1 MEGEILPLKF
11 LSPFP
16 AAAPALGT
24 RGQSQPKVGTF
35 LNRPCKLSSL
45 ACDRA
50 ESGEQLFRGCLSPL
64 KPAPTFP
71 AHIDFKCYLLEYVA
85 PSVVLLPAG
94 KPAAS
99 WTGDQPAFRSTLAV
113 LSKPSAAED
122 SQPVFSF

>member
-1 MEGEILPLKF
+1 MEGEIPPSSFCPLP
-11 LSPFP
+11 SGGP
-16 AAAPALGT
+16 GT
-24 RGQSQPKVGTF
+24 RDPRAEPAQGGHFLEPPLQTF
-35 LNRPCKLSSL
+35 QLG
-45 ACDRA
+45 CDRA
-50 ESGEQLFRGCLSPL
+50 EPGEQLFRGCLSPF

-99 WTGDQPAFRSTLAV
+99 WTGNQPAFRSTLAV